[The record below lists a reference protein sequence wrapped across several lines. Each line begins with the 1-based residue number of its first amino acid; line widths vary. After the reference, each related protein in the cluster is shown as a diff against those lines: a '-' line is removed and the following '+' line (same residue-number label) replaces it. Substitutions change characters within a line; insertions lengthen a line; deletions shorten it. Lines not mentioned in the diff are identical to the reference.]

1 MKVVTINKHGVIVWE
16 RDLMGQH
23 TIHLRNYNN
32 QIHYKA
38 DISYF
43 VKEKLKPNDIIAC
56 NDSTLILDLTN
67 KHGTGVLDVIVIDNT
82 RIQPTHRV
90 THLIKKK
97 KYFRIK
103 S

>member
-1 MKVVTINKHGVIVWE
+1 MKVVTINKDGVIVWE

-67 KHGTGVLDVIVIDNT
+67 KHGTGVLDVIVIDNA

-90 THLIKKK
+90 NHLIL
-97 KYFRIK
+97 K
-103 S
+103 SK

>member
-43 VKEKLKPNDIIAC
+43 VKVEKIEE
-56 NDSTLILDLTN
+56 DSLDSIPSPSV
-67 KHGTGVLDVIVIDNT
+67 K
-82 RIQPTHRV
+82 IQIFGGKLYLR
-90 THLIKKK
+90 
-97 KYFRIK
+97 
-103 S
+103 